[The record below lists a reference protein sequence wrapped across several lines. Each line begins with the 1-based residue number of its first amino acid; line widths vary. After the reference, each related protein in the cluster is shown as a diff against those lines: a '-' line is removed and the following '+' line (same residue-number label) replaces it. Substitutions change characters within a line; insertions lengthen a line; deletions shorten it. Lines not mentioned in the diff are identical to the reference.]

1 MHAYDVSYFM
11 WMWYLLCNS
20 TLVVRVYIVFDP
32 VRVFSVCLF
41 VCVCVCVCVCA
52 HVRVWCVCVGWCMC
66 VCVCVCEGG
75 AEAEVQAYST
85 HPYLQQCCPARL
97 RLGRVN

>member
-32 VRVFSVCLF
+32 VRVFSVCLC
-41 VCVCVCVCVCA
+41 VCVCVCVCVRARAC
-52 HVRVWCVCVGWCMC
+52 VVCVCGLVH
-66 VCVCVCEGG
+66 VCVCV
-75 AEAEVQAYST
+75 
-85 HPYLQQCCPARL
+85 
-97 RLGRVN
+97 RV